1 MINYLILSLVIFSVN
16 SACFLQN
23 RNNGSQK
30 KEKETQNLI
39 LAAAV
44 LTSCVPG
51 SNGFYMLN
59 FETGNYEC
67 VKASLKYSNSDID
80 IYVQDGLESMQTEY
94 GINKISYS
102 SIASGFST
110 NIVPKLKP
118 AIGTSTD
125 INGDKKITV
134 MFFVSSFEVSSGT
147 YVAGFVDPVHFF
159 KAEYGL
165 ESNQREIIYINGFNL
180 AYSNQIYSKI
190 GRPDM
195 ILSTLAHEY
204 QHLVRLPHQMGR
216 SGITSPIPIPETESE
231 LNTLLNFDDTWV
243 DEGSSEVASDIAGY
257 GPQYERMS
265 CLRGDPSTGTTCLGG
280 YNSESLFAWNSSILD
295 YSLAYSF
302 MKYIYESSGSTI
314 DTRNSF
320 FLESVT
326 GKSGGTRAGTASNLM
341 SVFKRASSY
350 SSTLL
355 GSDSTGMFQKLFAV
369 YLAKSLSYESN
380 ATPANDTQIFVGNN
394 TALYLNSFASV
405 YPFSS
410 EHTTLFS
417 YPSSIAKTTASL
429 FELTP
434 SQVYRVGNTRSA
446 GSYDSSAVYV
456 KRGTNGGSDPL
467 DAVIFNGN
475 ITASTSSIIT
485 TKEISGGFSKKT
497 YNPGRS
503 GLDKSCQND
512 FLKFRF
518 RENLISNFQKSAR
531 YGD

>member
-1 MINYLILSLVIFSVN
+1 MIKYFVLLTLLSLN
-16 SACFLQN
+16 SFCFLQN
-23 RNNGSQK
+23 ANGEQK
-30 KEKETQNLI
+30 KKDKDTQNLI

-44 LTSCVPG
+44 LTACVPG

-67 VKASLKYSNSDID
+67 VRASLKYSNSDID

-110 NIVPKLKP
+110 NIMPKLKP
-118 AIGTSTD
+118 AIGASTD

-204 QHLVRLPHQMGR
+204 QHLVRFPNEMGR
-216 SGITSPIPIPETESE
+216 SGITSPIPIPKTESE
-231 LNTLLNFDDTWV
+231 LNSLLNFDDTWI
-243 DEGSSEVASDIAGY
+243 DEGSSEVASDISGY

-295 YSLAYSF
+295 YSFAYSF
-302 MKYIYESSGSTI
+302 MKYIYEGSGSTT

-341 SVFKRASSY
+341 TVFKRASSY
-350 SSTLL
+350 NSSLL
-355 GSDSTGMFQKLFAV
+355 GSDSAGMFQKLFSV
-369 YLAKSLSYESN
+369 YLAKSLNYEANS
-380 ATPANDTQIFVGNN
+380 TPANDTQIFVGNN

-410 EHTTLFS
+410 EHTALFS
-417 YPSSIAKTTASL
+417 YPSSIAKTTASI

-467 DAVIFNGN
+467 DAVIFNGS
-475 ITASTSSIIT
+475 ITSSTSSIIT
-485 TKEISGGFSKKT
+485 TKDRSGTVSRKS
-497 YNPGRS
+497 YSPGRS

-512 FLKFRF
+512 FLKSRF
-518 RENLISNFQKSAR
+518 SENLVSNFRKSKKL
-531 YGD
+531 

>member
-1 MINYLILSLVIFSVN
+1 MIKYFLSTVLSFIILTGC
-16 SACFLQN
+16 SAKN
-23 RNNGSQK
+23 DSKK

-44 LTSCVPG
+44 LTACIPG

-67 VKASLKYSNSDID
+67 VRASLKYSNSDID

-110 NIVPKLKP
+110 NIVSKLKP

-125 INGDKKITV
+125 INGDKKITL

-180 AYSNQIYSKI
+180 AYSNQIASKT
-190 GRPDM
+190 GKPDL

-204 QHLVRLPHQMGR
+204 QHLVRVPHQMGR

-231 LNTLLNFDDTWV
+231 LNTILNFDDTWV

-295 YSLAYSF
+295 YSFAYSF
-302 MKYIYESSGSTI
+302 MKYIYETSGSTI

-326 GKSGGTRAGTASNLM
+326 GKSGGLRAGTASNLM
-341 SVFKRASSY
+341 NVFKRASSY

-394 TALYLNSFASV
+394 AALYLNSFAAV

-467 DAVIFNGN
+467 DAVLFNGN
-475 ITASTSSIIT
+475 ITGSASSVIT
-485 TKEISGGFSKKT
+485 TKEMSGGFSKKT

-503 GLDKSCQND
+503 SLDKSCQND

-531 YGD
+531 HRD